1 MPKRAHDFVDWR
13 DDWRNSRA
21 KEQLTQ
27 DLKSGF
33 IPLLKSEMTADE
45 AQQLR
50 GLYKEVER
58 KKFKRN
64 FESLRKSICEAKGR
78 SMRDAVGLAR
88 DRERSATQVVNR
100 QEGTRH
106 RWDGSLAPVLLRQD
120 MQLNLHL
127 NKKELWQSRPEY
139 YEHFTLRAFRDHIYA
154 EERRQK
160 RIAKVNKS
168 KQPCN
173 P

>member
-21 KEQLTQ
+21 KKQLTQ

-64 FESLRKSICEAKGR
+64 FESLRKSIC
-78 SMRDAVGLAR
+78 
-88 DRERSATQVVNR
+88 
-100 QEGTRH
+100 
-106 RWDGSLAPVLLRQD
+106 
-120 MQLNLHL
+120 
-127 NKKELWQSRPEY
+127 
-139 YEHFTLRAFRDHIYA
+139 
-154 EERRQK
+154 
-160 RIAKVNKS
+160 
-168 KQPCN
+168 
-173 P
+173 